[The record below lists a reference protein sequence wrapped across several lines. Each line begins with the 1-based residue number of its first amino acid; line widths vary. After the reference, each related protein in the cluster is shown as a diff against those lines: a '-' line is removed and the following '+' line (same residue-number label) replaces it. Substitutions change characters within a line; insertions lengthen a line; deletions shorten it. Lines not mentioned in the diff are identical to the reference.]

1 MKDNNMNNLFT
12 DQQMFEGYLLKE
24 PELILQKEKLNSTL
38 KSDRNMVCTIFFLNF
53 FINYVHLLR
62 VVDKSLRILREDVL
76 LSTWRHMGILLYVVI
91 GISSR
96 P

>member
-1 MKDNNMNNLFT
+1 MRDNNMNNLFT

-24 PELILQKEKLNSTL
+24 PELILQREKLNSTL
-38 KSDRNMVCTIFFLNF
+38 KSDRNMVCTILKKFF

-62 VVDKSLRILREDVL
+62 VVDKRLENSERRCVT
-76 LSTWRHMGILLYVVI
+76 STWRHMGILLYIVI
-91 GISSR
+91 GISFR